1 MSTQRWIH
9 LLIALL
15 LVFGQQNTIW
25 AAVPGNV
32 KTAMQQC
39 RQGQYDKA
47 GKVIVPYADKHP
59 RSKTANY
66 YAGICKMGEKDLV
79 GAKKYMSRI
88 LVCSQPGTKFHSL
101 ALTFFNRNANALNRI
116 APYSCLARGKL
127 VRWKRSKKP
136 LKVFISNGWMLPDIY
151 GKGKLRGDKLASL
164 ERHLRS
170 NNYRRGMRAC
180 PGFIPEMRNY
190 AIWGLAQWDWA
201 KKEGVLNYKLVNDPR
216 IADIYLFW
224 SPTLPGKA
232 GFTSYRYP
240 GTAAIIE
247 IQTKISKSFQK
258 PAARQIFMHVIAHE
272 FGHSFGLQHS
282 HNPADL
288 MAPSTEKIMIYTGR
302 GIGKLPKGITENDRE
317 ALRVLYSIPV
327 DAYLVAR

>member
-1 MSTQRWIH
+1 MSPVRWTP
-9 LLIALL
+9 L
-15 LVFGQQNTIW
+15 LVILIFVFAQNSPVYG
-25 AAVPGNV
+25 AAP
-32 KTAMQQC
+32 KKIKAAMQQC
-39 RQGQYDKA
+39 QRGQYDKA
-47 GKVIVPYADKHP
+47 AKVIVPYADKHP

-66 YAGICKMGEKDLV
+66 YAGICKLGEKDLI
-79 GAKKYMSRI
+79 GAKKYMSR
-88 LVCSQPGTKFHSL
+88 LVVCSKQGTTFHSR
-101 ALTFFNRNANALNRI
+101 ALSFFNRNANALNRI
-116 APYSCLARGKL
+116 APYSCLANGKL
-127 VRWKRSKKP
+127 IRWKRSNKP
-136 LKVFISNGWMLPDIY
+136 LKVFISNGWMLPDLY
-151 GKGKLRGDKLASL
+151 GKGTLKGDKLALL
-164 ERHLRS
+164 ERQLRS
-170 NNYRRGMRAC
+170 NSYKRGMRAC

-190 AIWGLAQWDWA
+190 AIWGLGQWNWT

-224 SPTLPGKA
+224 CPKLPGKA

-240 GTAAIIE
+240 GSTAIIE

-272 FGHSFGLQHS
+272 FGHAFGLQHS
-282 HNPADL
+282 HNPGDL

-317 ALRVLYSIPV
+317 ALRVLYSIPC